1 MSTNQISKPVK
12 DSNTEENKI
21 KEFENRIVYF
31 VIEKES
37 DAELCGI
44 PLYVM
49 VAYQLYKLPTV
60 SLYAT
65 SHLDLLISP
74 SNSSA
79 VQDFASVYLHLW

>member
-1 MSTNQISKPVK
+1 MP
-12 DSNTEENKI
+12 
-21 KEFENRIVYF
+21 
-31 VIEKES
+31 
-37 DAELCGI
+37 CGI

-49 VAYQLYKLPTV
+49 VAYQLPTV

-79 VQDFASVYLHLW
+79 VQDMGHFCISVTPLVAIKYINQIV